1 MTYTFFIT
9 DSTSTETEVHP
20 LNWLECSLVW
30 EKEKDEVFYRQKFE
44 GTLTFGGKKLCPD
57 YNLLYAYEVA
67 DYCQSLYLTIYKDG
81 AVYWEGSFTTGQG
94 EWDHDAKTFTV
105 TPSVIDAYTV
115 WEAEGDKEYNLLTL
129 DKVNTVY
136 DDGGVQTT
144 YDRTIL
150 LWDVIEYLAQQL
162 FGAGVTVVSEFLTY
176 ATNPI
181 TQIAN
186 RYNYLTIAQKS
197 DILYSTSSNPAT
209 IGMMSWNG
217 LTKILKAMNLRWEYN
232 DDIDILTIEHIS
244 EWNTVSSIDIRTQ
257 DLTKSTNK
265 FRYVK
270 EELPKYEYF
279 KWMEAYY
286 NDFVGEP
293 IWYDSACVSN
303 DSTEFSLNVTTDIEF
318 IRDCIANAEEAKISK
333 DGWVLFSTHPV
344 LTDYYININSGKLE
358 AEVRFNADL
367 SWGRLLVL
375 FHKHNR
381 QLASGYLNGLL
392 TTFYSSKKVKEQK
405 CDIIYCNDL
414 NPNRGFITELGEDY
428 FGGQRGE
435 IKKAVVK
442 PYGEINLTLV
452 YGPES
457 LEITPEIELK
467 TIRII
472 ESGECGELYATLSE
486 ASDVPLNIYVGY
498 WVYDSD
504 GNEVCFVLPT
514 DTPVW
519 TIPAGVTTSSF
530 TVNFNGG
537 GCTGSVPMGGCWWPL
552 KDFTDPEVKGW
563 TVYDIIQKLNCE
575 CEL

>member
-57 YNLLYAYEVA
+57 YDLLYAYEVA

-105 TPSVIDAYTV
+105 TPSVIDAYSS

-136 DDGGVQTT
+136 DDGSVQTT

-162 FGAGVTVVSEFLTY
+162 FGAGVTVVSEFLTN

-186 RYNYLTIAQKS
+186 RYNYLTISQKS
-197 DILYSTSSNPAT
+197 DILYPTSSNPAT

-232 DDIDILTIEHIS
+232 DGIDILTIEHIS
-244 EWNTVSSIDIRTQ
+244 EWNTVSSIDIRAQ

-381 QLASGYLNGLL
+381 QLAEGYINGLL

-405 CDIIYCNDL
+405 CDIIYCDDL

-442 PYGEINLTLV
+442 PYGEVNLTLV

-530 TVNFNGG
+530 TVNFNAG
-537 GCTGSVPMGGCWWPL
+537 GCTGSVPVGGCWWPL

-563 TVYDIIQKLNCE
+563 TVYNIIQQLNCE